1 VFEAIKSRIAQ
12 INKFRLRGIIYISA
26 AVVGLSLE
34 LFVLRQ
40 ARTFLFVGYGLIIFI
55 GLVFIIVL
63 PGRKPE

>member
-1 VFEAIKSRIAQ
+1 MFSSIKSRISQ
-12 INKFRLRGIIYISA
+12 INKFKLRGIIYISIS
-26 AVVGLSLE
+26 VVGLAVE

-63 PGRKPE
+63 PRKN

>member
-1 VFEAIKSRIAQ
+1 VFSSIKSRISQ
-12 INKFRLRGIIYISA
+12 INKFKLRGIIYISIS
-26 AVVGLSLE
+26 VVGLAVE

-63 PGRKPE
+63 PRKN